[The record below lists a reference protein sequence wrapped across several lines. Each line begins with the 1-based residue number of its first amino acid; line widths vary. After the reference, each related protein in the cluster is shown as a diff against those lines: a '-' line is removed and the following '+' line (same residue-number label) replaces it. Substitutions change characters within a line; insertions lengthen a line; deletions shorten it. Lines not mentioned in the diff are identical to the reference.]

1 MTLKPPFS
9 LHRILA
15 PMLLLAL
22 ATAALPAS
30 AAEQLN
36 VLPQFAPPLSMKL
49 AYGDL
54 DLGTA
59 AGVKAL
65 YARIHSAANQ
75 VCYPQVTYP
84 GYYHC
89 VTTAMANAVQSVGQ
103 PALTAL
109 YEKNTGKV
117 LPTRLASLQV
127 R

>member
-30 AAEQLN
+30 ASE
-36 VLPQFAPPLSMKL
+36 LSMKL